1 MFGEILQKFV
11 KKTPIAVMVQGLME
25 RLLNAEELDR
35 WFGTARDRQYT
46 KEIAFSSL
54 IELMLQVVCKLSP
67 SVHAAYRDS
76 EVGTSVVA
84 VYDKLKRLEPSTA
97 QALVRRIATQAGEV
111 IERMGGENAVLLPG
125 YRVKYLDG
133 NSLEATEH
141 RLQGLRETAAG
152 ALPGKSLVVF
162 EPESG
167 LAVDVFPCED
177 AHAQE
182 RSLLPAVLETVAPG
196 ELWIADRNFC
206 TRGAIIA
213 FAQRGACFVLREH
226 GKLPCQALG
235 ERAFVQRTDSGRVYE
250 QPVGVTDTKGARCEL
265 RRIVIELD
273 HPTRDGESTVA
284 VLTNLPRE
292 HADAAKVAELYRG
305 RWGIETAFQKLERH
319 LHSEINPLGYPKAAL
334 FGFCLALVAFNL
346 YAVVMA
352 ALRAAHPQRAINDE
366 VSEYYLALE
375 IATTHDGMLIAVPE
389 AEWTVFSREDDTETL
404 SRLLVNIA
412 SQARL
417 RKYRKTP
424 RGPKKPRPARQRF
437 KSEPHVATA
446 RVLAKAGRS

>member
-35 WFGTARDRQYT
+35 WFGTARNRQYT
-46 KEIAFSSL
+46 KEITFSSL
-54 IELMLQVVCKLSP
+54 IELMLKVVCKLHP
-67 SVHAAYRDS
+67 SVHSAYRDS
-76 EVGTSVVA
+76 SVSASVVA

-97 QALVRRIATQAGEV
+97 QALVRRIAAQAGEV
-111 IERMGGENAVLLPG
+111 IARMGGEHPALLPG

-141 RLQGLRETAAG
+141 RLRGLRETAAG

-162 EPESG
+162 DPATG

-182 RSLLPAVLETVAPG
+182 RSLLPAVLETVVPG

-206 TRGAIIA
+206 TCGAIVE
-213 FAQRGACFVLREH
+213 FTRRGACFVLREH
-226 GKLPCQALG
+226 GNLPCRALG
-235 ERAFVQRTDSGRVYE
+235 ERIFIRRTDTGRVYE
-250 QPVGVTDTKGARCEL
+250 QPVVVTDTEGAHWKL
-265 RRIVIELD
+265 RRIVIDLD
-273 HPTRDGESTVA
+273 RPTRNGERRVA
-284 VLTNLPRE
+284 VLTNLPRA
-292 HADAAKVAELYRG
+292 HADAAEVAERYRG

-346 YAVVMA
+346 HAVVMA

-375 IATTHDGMLIAVPE
+375 IANTHEGMLIAVPE
-389 AEWTVFSREDDTETL
+389 AEWTVFSREDDPEAL
-404 SRLLVNIA
+404 SRLLVHIA
-412 SQARL
+412 SQAPL
-417 RKYRKTP
+417 KKYKKTP

-437 KSEPHVATA
+437 KNEPHVATA
-446 RVLAKAGRS
+446 RVLAETGRS